1 MDEEEILH
9 ATSVAIEGRALVI
22 TGPSGTGKSDLA
34 LQMIALGAGLICDDR
49 TRIRREGDQL
59 WANPAPN
66 ATGLIE
72 ARGLG
77 LLPAPDA
84 APAPISALL
93 DLTISE
99 TDRLPPERTRRLL
112 GLPVVLLH
120 KVTSPSF
127 PAALILYLRQG
138 RAAP

>member
-1 MDEEEILH
+1 MAEEVILH
-9 ATSVAIEGRALVI
+9 ATSVAFEGRALVI
-22 TGPSGTGKSDLA
+22 TGPSGAGKSDLA
-34 LQMIALGAGLICDDR
+34 LWMVALGAGLICDDR
-49 TRIRREGDQL
+49 TRILGQGDAL
-59 WANPAPN
+59 WAHPAPN

-77 LLPAPDA
+77 LLPAPAA
-84 APAPISALL
+84 APAPVAAIL
-93 DLTISE
+93 DLSQLE
-99 TDRLPPERTRRLL
+99 TERLPPARSRSLL
-112 GLPVVLLH
+112 GRSVPLLH